1 MEKANFLIV
10 DDEALLR
17 EGLKSLL
24 QREYFVKN
32 IYEAASKDEAM
43 RKISEHPLDVILLD
57 IHMGKSGGLEIIAAL
72 KQMPAPPKIIVVTG
86 LEGIEL
92 IVNLLKEGVSSITF
106 KLDGY
111 AEILKAIKSVLQGG
125 TYFPERITQIIR
137 KNSHRWDQIPPVA
150 LTDREKDLLSA
161 LARGLTTKEVA
172 VELKMAEG
180 TAETYRLRLIKKTGV
195 HNTAGLL
202 AFAFNNGIL

>member
-1 MEKANFLIV
+1 MDKVNFLIV

-24 QREYFVKN
+24 QHEYFVKN
-32 IYEAASKDEAM
+32 IYEASSKDEVLQQLAQHQVE
-43 RKISEHPLDVILLD
+43 IILLD
-57 IHMGKSGGLEIIAAL
+57 IHLGKVSGLELLGVL
-72 KQMPAPPKIIVVTG
+72 KKMPSSPKVIVVTG

-92 IVNLLKEGVSSITF
+92 IINLLKEGVSSITF

-111 AEILKAIKSVLQGG
+111 AEILKGIKSVLEGG

-137 KNSHRWDQIPPVA
+137 KNSHRWDQIPPVI

-172 VELKMAEG
+172 EELKMSEG
-180 TAETYRLRLIKKTGV
+180 TAETYRLRLIKKTGA